1 MKCPKCSHLNEDYAL
16 YCNNCGTALAEKKK
30 DWTSILLLAWCVSMI
45 FFAIVWSL
53 YQLLGA
59 WLYSQ
64 YDIETANKMAVTI
77 QTIIS
82 TIQLFTHFVIPVA
95 IPKKTLKI
103 ISFIIIVIV
112 TIWHLVQ
119 NFRHL
124 MMLYQ

>member
-53 YQLLGA
+53 YKFLSV
-59 WLYSQ
+59 WLFSQ
-64 YDIETANKMAVTI
+64 YDIQTANRIAVTI
-77 QTIIS
+77 QVLIS

-95 IPKKTLKI
+95 IPKKVFKI
-103 ISFIIIVIV
+103 ISFIIVIIV
-112 TIWHLVQ
+112 TIWNLVQ
-119 NFRHL
+119 NFMLL
-124 MMLYQ
+124 MTVYQ